1 MTMQRVGRQQLR
13 GYETSFTVGDGD
25 TDYNTSAKVAAIV
38 EANTGT
44 SGPFVLI
51 WQHTVPAQQMIQW
64 GAGNPNHQ
72 ANQGFIHF
80 FASDLTTGIEEGVIR
95 LVIAN
100 ARDLRREIVWEENS
114 QRLHTQTFTTDITLT
129 PTDRN
134 TMVPLP
140 RQSDVVAAEDSLMQ
154 IYWSSR
160 IVTTT
165 VDSVGFSIPI
175 TVYQ

>member
-1 MTMQRVGRQQLR
+1 MVTQQIGRQRLR
-13 GYETSFTVGDGD
+13 GYETSFTVTDGD
-25 TDYNTSAKVAAIV
+25 TAYDTSAECAAIV

-51 WQHTVPAQQMIQW
+51 WQHTVPAQQMLQW
-64 GAGNPNHQ
+64 GAGSPNHQ
-72 ANQGFIHF
+72 ANQGYVHF
-80 FASDLTTGIEEGVIR
+80 FALDAGTGFEEGVIR

-100 ARDLRREIVWEENS
+100 ARDLKREIVWEENS
-114 QRLHTQTFTTDITLT
+114 QRLHTQTSTNAITAT

-160 IVTTT
+160 VVTTT
-165 VDSVGFSIPI
+165 VDVLNFSIPI